1 MKRIVIE
8 DNVANIIGR
17 GKRYKPSF
25 IENDNLGRDIGEG
38 SKPMEPKGE
47 EEKEEKDRVLTR
59 LKKTQAHVLVWG
71 LLMPSHKHCSAL
83 LEALN
88 GKDVLIETT
97 PQEVLSLMGVEALSY
112 LLLAFSNE
120 DLPLEGAAH
129 TRLYLLEYPLR

>member
-17 GKRYKPSF
+17 GKHYKPSF

-83 LEALN
+83 LDNLN
-88 GKDVLIETT
+88 GKKVPMETT
-97 PQEVLSLMGVEALSY
+97 PQEVLSLIGVEAPSHLS
-112 LLLAFSNE
+112 LTSSVEELTFE
-120 DLPLEGAAH
+120 RTTRTRPL
-129 TRLYLLEYPLR
+129 